1 MHLLSLIFIKR
12 RNFNLVK
19 FEIMYF
25 TKIITKVPLE
35 LIKNMLQE
43 VESHRETLF
52 SAQIKTTKATPSET
66 KSLAVE

>member
-1 MHLLSLIFIKR
+1 
-12 RNFNLVK
+12 
-19 FEIMYF
+19 MYF

-43 VESHRETLF
+43 VESHRENLF
-52 SAQIKTTKATPSET
+52 GAQLKTTAITPSES